1 MELDG
6 WYGGTVERWYGGT
19 PSAIPRSAVE
29 VKALGRWL
37 VSRVLARS
45 RALLFI
51 PKEFQPDSA
60 RIGLENFGEHSRE
73 NARMLLELICAHP
86 PHRRSSAAVPSCSK
100 PVGASQAATIWNA
113 DSRGS
118 IE

>member
-1 MELDG
+1 MVR
-6 WYGGTVERWYGGT
+6 WYGGTVVRWYGGT

-73 NARMLLELICAHP
+73 NARKRANAVGIDLRPSA
-86 PHRRSSAAVPSCSK
+86 SSAL
-100 PVGASQAATIWNA
+100 I
-113 DSRGS
+113 RGGS
-118 IE
+118 